1 MSGVGSGV
9 SGRAWSGFGA
19 DSAAVGTV
27 ADSEATAATT
37 PQDLAPALGRVGLIW
52 AQSDDGVLGVDGDM
66 AWRVPADFKHFRA
79 ATIGCGVVMG
89 SRTWHSLGAALPG
102 RNCVVLTRRGVDGPT
117 CASTLDEALRLAR
130 AGLGPDV
137 REGIYRSLPR
147 VWVIGGAQVYQLAL
161 DSDLADVLVISE
173 LELDAR
179 AKLGPLPGHQLTLAP
194 QVDYSRFRLEA
205 AASDSDW
212 RPLSG
217 DARWRVKTW
226 VRA

>member
-1 MSGVGSGV
+1 MSGV
-9 SGRAWSGFGA
+9 
-19 DSAAVGTV
+19 VGC
-27 ADSEATAATT
+27 EATA
-37 PQDLAPALGRVGLIW
+37 PQDSAPALGRVGLIW

-66 AWRVPADFKHFRA
+66 AWRVPADFKHFKA
-79 ATIGCGVVMG
+79 STIGCGVVMG
-89 SRTWHSLGAALPG
+89 SRTWHSLGGALPG
-102 RNCVVLTRRGVDGPT
+102 RNCVVLTRRGVAGPT
-117 CASTLDEALRLAR
+117 CVSTLDEALQLAG
-130 AGLGPDV
+130 AGLGPDP
-137 REGIYRSLPR
+137 REGIYRTFPR
-147 VWVIGGAQVYQLAL
+147 VWVVGGAQVYQLAL

-179 AKLGPLPGHQLTLAP
+179 AKLGPLHGRQLTLAP

-205 AASDSDW
+205 SASDSDW

>member
-1 MSGVGSGV
+1 MSGVVAASGL
-9 SGRAWSGFGA
+9 FGA
-19 DSAAVGTV
+19 DSAVVGPVTG
-27 ADSEATAATT
+27 SGATALATT
-37 PQDLAPALGRVGLIW
+37 TAPASSPALGRVGLIW

-66 AWRVPADFKHFRA
+66 AWRVPADFKHFRD
-79 ATIGCGVVMG
+79 ATMGCGVVMG
-89 SRTWHSLGAALPG
+89 SRTWHSLGGALPG

-117 CASTLDEALRLAR
+117 CASTLDEALQLAG
-130 AGLGPDV
+130 AGLGPDS
-137 REGIYRSLPR
+137 REGIYHTFPR
-147 VWVIGGAQVYQLAL
+147 VWVVGGAQVYQLAL

-179 AKLGPLPGHQLTLAP
+179 AKLGPLHGRQLTLAP

-205 AASDSDW
+205 GASDSHW

>member
-1 MSGVGSGV
+1 MSGVVAASGLFGSG
-9 SGRAWSGFGA
+9 SG
-19 DSAAVGTV
+19 
-27 ADSEATAATT
+27 ATAPATT
-37 PQDLAPALGRVGLIW
+37 TAPALSPALGRVGLIW

-66 AWRVPADFKHFRA
+66 AWRVPADFKHFKA
-79 ATIGCGVVMG
+79 CTIGCGVVMG
-89 SRTWHSLGAALPG
+89 SRTWHSLSGALPG

-117 CASTLDEALRLAR
+117 CASTLDEALQLAG
-130 AGLGPDV
+130 AGLGPDA

-179 AKLGPLPGHQLTLAP
+179 AKLGPLTGRQLTLAP
-194 QVDYSRFRLEA
+194 QVDYSRFCLQA
-205 AASDSDW
+205 DASDSDW

>member
-1 MSGVGSGV
+1 M
-9 SGRAWSGFGA
+9 
-19 DSAAVGTV
+19 
-27 ADSEATAATT
+27 
-37 PQDLAPALGRVGLIW
+37 GLIW

-79 ATIGCGVVMG
+79 ATMGCGVVMG
-89 SRTWHSLGAALPG
+89 SRTWHSLGGSLPG

-117 CASTLDEALRLAR
+117 CASTLDEALQLAG
-130 AGLGPDV
+130 AGLGPDS
-137 REGIYRSLPR
+137 REGIYRTFPR
-147 VWVIGGAQVYQLAL
+147 VWVLGGAQVYQLAL
-161 DSDLADVLVISE
+161 DSDLAEVLVISE

-179 AKLGPLPGHQLTLAP
+179 AKLGPLHGRQLTLAP

-205 AASDSDW
+205 GASDSHW

>member
-1 MSGVGSGV
+1 MSGVVAASGLFGSG
-9 SGRAWSGFGA
+9 SG
-19 DSAAVGTV
+19 
-27 ADSEATAATT
+27 ATAPATT
-37 PQDLAPALGRVGLIW
+37 TAPALSPALGRVGLIW

-66 AWRVPADFKHFRA
+66 AWRVPADFKHFKA
-79 ATIGCGVVMG
+79 CTIGCGVVMG
-89 SRTWHSLGAALPG
+89 SRTWHSLSGALPG

-117 CASTLDEALRLAR
+117 CASTLDEALQLAG
-130 AGLGPDV
+130 AGLGPDA

-179 AKLGPLPGHQLTLAP
+179 AKLGPLTGHHLTLAP
-194 QVDYSRFRLEA
+194 QVDYSRFCLQA
-205 AASDSDW
+205 DASDSDW

>member
-1 MSGVGSGV
+1 MSGVVAGV
-9 SGRAWSGFGA
+9 SGRAGA
-19 DSAAVGTV
+19 DSAAVGPV
-27 ADSEATAATT
+27 AGSGATA
-37 PQDLAPALGRVGLIW
+37 PDSSPALGRVGLIW

-89 SRTWHSLGAALPG
+89 SRTWHSLGGALPG
-102 RNCVVLTRRGVDGPT
+102 RNCVVLTRRGVAGPT
-117 CASTLDEALRLAR
+117 CAPTLEQALQLAS
-130 AGLGPDV
+130 AGLGPDP
-137 REGIYRSLPR
+137 REGIYRTFPR
-147 VWVIGGAQVYQLAL
+147 VWVVGGAQVYQLAL

-179 AKLGPLPGHQLTLAP
+179 AKLGPLHGRQLTLAP

-205 AASDSDW
+205 SDSHW

>member
-1 MSGVGSGV
+1 MSGVVAASGLFGSG
-9 SGRAWSGFGA
+9 SG
-19 DSAAVGTV
+19 
-27 ADSEATAATT
+27 ATAPATT
-37 PQDLAPALGRVGLIW
+37 TAPALSPALGRVGLIW

-66 AWRVPADFKHFRA
+66 AWRVPADFKHFKA
-79 ATIGCGVVMG
+79 CTIGCGVVMG
-89 SRTWHSLGAALPG
+89 SRTWHSLSGALPG

-117 CASTLDEALRLAR
+117 CASTLDEALQLAG
-130 AGLGPDV
+130 AGLGPDA

-179 AKLGPLPGHQLTLAP
+179 AKLGPLTGRQLTLAP
-194 QVDYSRFRLEA
+194 QVDYSHFCLQA
-205 AASDSDW
+205 DASDSDW

>member
-1 MSGVGSGV
+1 MSGVVAASGL
-9 SGRAWSGFGA
+9 SGA
-19 DSAAVGTV
+19 DSAAVGPV
-27 ADSEATAATT
+27 SGSGATAPA
-37 PQDLAPALGRVGLIW
+37 LSPALGRVGLIW

-79 ATIGCGVVMG
+79 ATMGCGVVMG
-89 SRTWHSLGAALPG
+89 SRTWHSLGGALPG
-102 RNCVVLTRRGVDGPT
+102 RNCVVLTRRGVAGPT
-117 CASTLDEALRLAR
+117 CASTLDEALQLAG
-130 AGLGPDV
+130 AGLGPDP
-137 REGIYRSLPR
+137 REGIYRTFPR
-147 VWVIGGAQVYQLAL
+147 VWVLGGAQVYQLAL

-179 AKLGPLPGHQLTLAP
+179 AKLGPLDGRQLTLAP

-205 AASDSDW
+205 SASDSHW

-226 VRA
+226 MRA

>member
-1 MSGVGSGV
+1 MSGVV
-9 SGRAWSGFGA
+9 
-19 DSAAVGTV
+19 T
-27 ADSEATAATT
+27 TAQVATT
-37 PQDLAPALGRVGLIW
+37 APALSPALERVGLIW

-89 SRTWHSLGAALPG
+89 SRTWHSLGGALPG
-102 RNCVVLTRRGVDGPT
+102 RNCVVLTRRGVAGPT
-117 CASTLDEALRLAR
+117 CASTLEQALQLAG
-130 AGLGPDV
+130 AGLGPDP
-137 REGIYRSLPR
+137 REGIYRTFPR
-147 VWVIGGAQVYQLAL
+147 VWVVGGAQVYQ
-161 DSDLADVLVISE
+161 
-173 LELDAR
+173 R
-179 AKLGPLPGHQLTLAP
+179 QLTLAP

-205 AASDSDW
+205 SASDSHW

>member
-1 MSGVGSGV
+1 MSGVVAASGL
-9 SGRAWSGFGA
+9 FGA
-19 DSAAVGTV
+19 DSAVVGPVTG
-27 ADSEATAATT
+27 SGATAPATT
-37 PQDLAPALGRVGLIW
+37 TAPALSPALGRVGLIW

-79 ATIGCGVVMG
+79 ATMGCGVVMG
-89 SRTWHSLGAALPG
+89 SRTWHSLGGALPG
-102 RNCVVLTRRGVDGPT
+102 RNCVVLTRRGVAGPT
-117 CASTLDEALRLAR
+117 CASTLDEALQLAG
-130 AGLGPDV
+130 AGLGPDS
-137 REGIYRSLPR
+137 REGIYRTFPR
-147 VWVIGGAQVYQLAL
+147 VWVVGGAQVYQLAL

-179 AKLGPLPGHQLTLAP
+179 AKLGPLHGRQLTLAP

-205 AASDSDW
+205 SASDSHW
-212 RPLSG
+212 RPPSG